1 VLGRFLFRWRGIIG
15 VIAFGVVFW
24 LAVPTFGSCL
34 LGIPL
39 LLVGL
44 ATRFWASGY
53 IGIEGRV
60 REIGGQREKRG
71 VTSEGEATPHR
82 RIVTG
87 PYRLLRHPLYIG
99 NFMLVLGMLAALRP
113 AAWLGV
119 VVVVGFVVEYT
130 MIIAAEEKDLAPE
143 GSSGEGVKGSC
154 GELREAGG
162 ESFSARRALVEWQT
176 WAVTAVGWGLSLL
189 KAFIIG

>member
-1 VLGRFLFRWRGIIG
+1 VLGRFLFRWRGVIG

-53 IGIEGRV
+53 IGTEGRV
-60 REIGGQREKRG
+60 REIGADQRL
-71 VTSEGEATPHR
+71 VS
-82 RIVTG
+82 G

-119 VVVVGFVVEYT
+119 VVVVGFIVEYT
-130 MIIAAEEKDLAPE
+130 MIIAAEEAKLAGLE
-143 GSSGEGVKGSC
+143 RNAECRVRNADCRLADGEEKKAIGEG
-154 GELREAGG
+154 
-162 ESFSARRALVEWQT
+162 FSPVRAMCEWQT
-176 WAVTAVGWGLSLL
+176 WVVTGVGWGLAML
-189 KAFIIG
+189 KALVAGQA